1 MSCSIILTT
10 YFIAATG
17 EMTHARTPPLQ
28 ASGVL
33 VRPCKMV
40 TWGGGGWMGGGR
52 TRGGEGRCGPEE
64 GEEKSIPLRYLSQ
77 LTRCISTLYHPP
89 THLKNPWKERLVRNI
104 IFTREVGG
112 YYRIDSSKYYSFF
125 EPHCCRCIS
134 LRFFT

>member
-1 MSCSIILTT
+1 MQD
-10 YFIAATG
+10 G
-17 EMTHARTPPLQ
+17 DM
-28 ASGVL
+28 
-33 VRPCKMV
+33 
-40 TWGGGGWMGGGR
+40 GGGGWEGEEREGGR
-52 TRGGEGRCGPEE
+52 GDAARRR

-77 LTRCISTLYHPP
+77 VTRCISTLYHPP